1 MHGVGRR
8 DRDLKGP
15 SLTRAHVSGSL
26 SLGLEN
32 GPRGRTLG
40 VGEEPSSHAYRWP
53 PLSPVQEREFS
64 SAYTAITGRQV
75 WRSVLPLLILGA
87 RLHGPDTAS
96 VLRELYQDGGVQDLL
111 KRLIA
116 YPPRLAPHPDYAI
129 STTALSQPTR
139 PADLPTVAPAQA
151 VREQRVER
159 AAKERTPGGL
169 TPIAALLR
177 RPADEQIA
185 PSLRREPVSAP
196 DQDARRATV
205 GESERRQP
213 SGTSPVN
220 SPRAQRSRPPD
231 CPYPRHEPTWVQ
243 RPDGTW
249 RCRTC
254 HP

>member
-1 MHGVGRR
+1 
-8 DRDLKGP
+8 
-15 SLTRAHVSGSL
+15 
-26 SLGLEN
+26 
-32 GPRGRTLG
+32 
-40 VGEEPSSHAYRWP
+40 
-53 PLSPVQEREFS
+53 
-64 SAYTAITGRQV
+64 
-75 WRSVLPLLILGA
+75 
-87 RLHGPDTAS
+87 
-96 VLRELYQDGGVQDLL
+96 
-111 KRLIA
+111 
-116 YPPRLAPHPDYAI
+116 
-129 STTALSQPTR
+129 LSQPTR

-159 AAKERTPGGL
+159 ATKERTPGGL

-177 RPADEQIA
+177 RPADEHIA

-213 SGTSPVN
+213 SGTSPAN
-220 SPRAQRSRPPD
+220 PPRAQRSRPPD

-249 RCRTC
+249 RCGTC

>member
-1 MHGVGRR
+1 MPGHERP
-8 DRDLKGP
+8 DR
-15 SLTRAHVSGSL
+15 SLSLARAHVSGSL

-32 GPRGRTLG
+32 DPRGRTPG
-40 VGEEPSSHAYRWP
+40 VGEEPSGHAYRWP

-64 SAYTAITGRQV
+64 GAYTAITGRTV

-96 VLRELYQDGGVQDLL
+96 VLRELYQDGGAQDLL
-111 KRLIA
+111 RRLIA
-116 YPPRLAPHPDYAI
+116 HPPRLAPHPDYAI
-129 STTALSQPTR
+129 STDVPSEPTR
-139 PADLPTVAPAQA
+139 PADLPTVARAQA
-151 VREQRVER
+151 VRKQRVER
-159 AAKERTPGGL
+159 ATKERTPGGL

-185 PSLRREPVSAP
+185 TSLRREPVSAP
-196 DQDARRATV
+196 DQGARRATV

-213 SGTSPVN
+213 SGTSPAN
-220 SPRAQRSRPPD
+220 PPRAQRSRPPD

-249 RCRTC
+249 RCGTC